1 MRILII
7 RHGDPDYSID
17 SLTEKGWREAGLLA
31 PRMLKEHITAF
42 YASPLGR
49 AQDTA
54 KPTLDLYEKE
64 TGSRPEIKTLDWLH
78 EFPARIDLDLT
89 KCGAPEGTPTLHC
102 PWNMPPQYWSRQ
114 PEFFTQEWRNHPMYM
129 DKSCEVVPV
138 FERVIKGWGDLMESH
153 GYTRGA
159 GSDGHP
165 GYIYDVVPGTEKNQ
179 TIALFCHHGLGT
191 SLIAAITGIPLPLCW
206 KSFFLPTSSVT
217 TVLMEENPA
226 FPGHPQAHIIGVG
239 DESHLYAGGEPISS
253 SGLFCP
259 IE

>member
-42 YASPLGR
+42 YTSPLGR

-89 KCGAPEGTPTLHC
+89 KCGAPEGICRRSTGRV
-102 PWNMPPQYWSRQ
+102 SRNSSHRSG
-114 PEFFTQEWRNHPMYM
+114 EIIRCIWTNRA
-129 DKSCEVVPV
+129 KSSRC
-138 FERVIKGWGDLMESH
+138 L
-153 GYTRGA
+153 
-159 GSDGHP
+159 
-165 GYIYDVVPGTEKNQ
+165 
-179 TIALFCHHGLGT
+179 
-191 SLIAAITGIPLPLCW
+191 
-206 KSFFLPTSSVT
+206 SV
-217 TVLMEENPA
+217 
-226 FPGHPQAHIIGVG
+226 
-239 DESHLYAGGEPISS
+239 
-253 SGLFCP
+253 
-259 IE
+259 

>member
-89 KCGAPEGTPTLHC
+89 KCGAPEGTPILHC
-102 PWNMPPQYWSRQ
+102 PWNMPPQYWSSQ
-114 PEFFTQEWRNHPMYM
+114 PEFFTQDWRKHPMYM
-129 DKSCEVVPV
+129 DKSCEVIPV

-153 GYTRGA
+153 
-159 GSDGHP
+159 
-165 GYIYDVVPGTEKNQ
+165 
-179 TIALFCHHGLGT
+179 
-191 SLIAAITGIPLPLCW
+191 
-206 KSFFLPTSSVT
+206 
-217 TVLMEENPA
+217 
-226 FPGHPQAHIIGVG
+226 
-239 DESHLYAGGEPISS
+239 
-253 SGLFCP
+253 
-259 IE
+259 

>member
-31 PRMLKEHITAF
+31 QRMLKEHITAF

-102 PWNMPPQYWSRQ
+102 PWNMPPQYWSSQ

-138 FERVIKGWGDLMESH
+138 FERVIKGWGDLMECH
-153 GYTRGA
+153 GYRRGA

-165 GYIYDVVPGTEKNQ
+165 GYIYDVAPGTEKNQ
-179 TIALFCHHGLGT
+179 TIALFLSSRSRHFSYRGDHRNTASALLEVVLPSDVIGHDGT
-191 SLIAAITGIPLPLCW
+191 YGGKSGI
-206 KSFFLPTSSVT
+206 SRSS
-217 TVLMEENPA
+217 
-226 FPGHPQAHIIGVG
+226 
-239 DESHLYAGGEPISS
+239 AGTYNRRRR
-253 SGLFCP
+253 
-259 IE
+259 